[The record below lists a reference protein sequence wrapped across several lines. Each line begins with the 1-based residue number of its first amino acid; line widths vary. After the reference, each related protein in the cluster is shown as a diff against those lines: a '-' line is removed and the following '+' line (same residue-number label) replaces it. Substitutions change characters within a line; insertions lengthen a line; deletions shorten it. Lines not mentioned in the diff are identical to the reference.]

1 MLYKN
6 IQNFLNLER
15 IFSDLSLKKK
25 WKQKEKS
32 ILHPYYL
39 SYTKFIHFED
49 VLFDSSKS
57 LFSIIVILLAI
68 CSYEDNRD

>member
-15 IFSDLSLKKK
+15 MFSDLSFKEK
-25 WKQKEKS
+25 WKQKKS

-39 SYTKFIHFED
+39 SYTKFIHSED
-49 VLFDSSKS
+49 VLFDSNKS
-57 LFSIIVILLAI
+57 LISIIVILSTT
-68 CSYEDNRD
+68 CPYEDNRN